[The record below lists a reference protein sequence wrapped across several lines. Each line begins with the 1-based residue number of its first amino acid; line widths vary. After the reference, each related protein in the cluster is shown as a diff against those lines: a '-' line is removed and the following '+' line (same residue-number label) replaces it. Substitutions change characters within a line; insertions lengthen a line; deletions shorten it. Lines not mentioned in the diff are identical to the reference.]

1 MTPAPEEAIPAN
13 LRRSAAVM
21 AGGTALSRITGLGR
35 LVAMAYALGIAE
47 SRLADSYS
55 IANTMPN
62 VIYELVLGGILTSV
76 FIPIVVEELRRK
88 PHDEAWDSIST
99 MATAAVAVLAVLA
112 VAVAVGAPWIVRLFT
127 TRLSGA
133 EAERQQELATFFL
146 RFFAPQIAI
155 YGWTAVAAGLL
166 NAHNRFGVPMFAPI
180 ANNLVTIA
188 TFLTFAVLF
197 NDRAAATDADVVND
211 LGARLL
217 LALGTTAGVAGM
229 AAAHWPAIRRLP
241 GRMRVRFDL
250 HHPALRKLTRLSGWT
265 LGYVVSNQLSFG
277 LALYLANQV
286 QGGPTAFFVAFAFF
300 QLPYGIAAVSIIT
313 ALVPRLSAQSV
324 DGDDAGFEASLAG
337 GVRAISV
344 LLLPATAAL
353 IVLSRPLVQTL
364 LEHGVMSGASSRLVS
379 SVLVMFALG
388 LLPFSLF
395 LFFLRAFYARQDA
408 RTPMY
413 VNLVANAAYAA
424 LALALFPS
432 LRVRGLALA
441 HSASYVVAAAMA
453 ALFLARRVGAAT
465 WRRTAVEVAKIAI
478 ASMAA
483 AAAMVAA
490 SVVVSAALDPGATR
504 ALVQL
509 VLAGGVGLAMFAVC
523 ARALNVEE
531 LQSLRK
537 LVPRRRPPPV
547 VSPP

>member
-1 MTPAPEEAIPAN
+1 MTDTDEGAITPD

-21 AGGTALSRITGLGR
+21 ATGTTLSRVTGLAR
-35 LVAMAYALGIAE
+35 LIAMAYALGIAE
-47 SRLADSYS
+47 SRLADAYN

-62 VIYELVLGGILTSV
+62 VLYELVLGGILTSV

-88 PHDEAWDSIST
+88 PHEEAWHSISV
-99 MATAAVAVLAVLA
+99 MATAAISVLILISLVAAL
-112 VAVAVGAPWIVRLFT
+112 GAPWIVRLFT

-133 EAERQQELATFFL
+133 EADRQQELATFFL

-166 NAHNRFGVPMFAPI
+166 NAHNRFAVPMFAPI
-180 ANNLVTIA
+180 ANNLITIA
-188 TFLTFAVLF
+188 TFLAFAAVF
-197 NDRAAATDADVVND
+197 NDQGAATDAAVVND

-217 LALGTTAGVAGM
+217 LALGTTVGVAGM
-229 AAAHWPAIRRLP
+229 AAAHWPAVRRLP
-241 GRMRVRFDL
+241 GHMRVAFDL

-265 LGYVVSNQLSFG
+265 LGYVISNQLSFG
-277 LALYLANQV
+277 LALFLANQV

-300 QLPYGIAAVSIIT
+300 QLPYGIVAVSIIT

-337 GVRAISV
+337 GVRTISV
-344 LLLPATAAL
+344 VLLPATAGL
-353 IVLSRPLVQTL
+353 IVMSRPLVQTM

-379 SVLVMFALG
+379 SVLVMFAVG

-408 RTPMY
+408 RTPML

-432 LRVRGLALA
+432 LKVRGLALA
-441 HSASYVVAAAMA
+441 HSSSYVVAAAMA
-453 ALFLARRVGAAT
+453 GIFLARRVGGAT
-465 WRRTAVEVAKIAI
+465 WRHTTTEVARIAA
-478 ASMAA
+478 ASAA
-483 AAAMVAA
+483 AAAMM
-490 SVVVSAALDPGATR
+490 AALNAGVSVLADAGGTR
-504 ALVQL
+504 ALLQL
-509 VLAGGVGLAMFAVC
+509 LVAGPAGVATFVVA
-523 ARALNVEE
+523 ARALGVEE
-531 LQSLRK
+531 LNSLRSM
-537 LVPRRRPPPV
+537 VARRGPPPV
-547 VSPP
+547 TSPS